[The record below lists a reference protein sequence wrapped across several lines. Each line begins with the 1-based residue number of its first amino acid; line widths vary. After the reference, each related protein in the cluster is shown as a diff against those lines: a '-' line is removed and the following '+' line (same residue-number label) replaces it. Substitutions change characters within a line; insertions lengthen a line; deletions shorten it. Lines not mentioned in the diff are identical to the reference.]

1 MDTTNT
7 GPRNTPRHP
16 SDRYVVYATVGAL
29 IIESLVG
36 TVALLGDFGP
46 GLLRT
51 MGGHLTAGRS
61 PWVSLWEV
69 LQVVVAISLVSGP
82 FCWHAVRDGDCS
94 VRPSC
99 RASPSACRAITCC
112 TRCPTHW
119 ASSRSSWSRRS
130 CYPRGPSGSGAWVD
144 PMPRSSS

>member
-7 GPRNTPRHP
+7 GPRNTPRHA

-69 LQVVVAISLVSGP
+69 LQVVVAISLVLWALLLARGTRRGLFGAAIVQGVAVGLSGYHVLHTLP
-82 FCWHAVRDGDCS
+82 DSR
-94 VRPSC
+94 
-99 RASPSACRAITCC
+99 
-112 TRCPTHW
+112 
-119 ASSRSSWSRRS
+119 ASSRSSWSPRS
-130 CYPRGPSGSGAWVD
+130 CYPRGPSGSGALVD